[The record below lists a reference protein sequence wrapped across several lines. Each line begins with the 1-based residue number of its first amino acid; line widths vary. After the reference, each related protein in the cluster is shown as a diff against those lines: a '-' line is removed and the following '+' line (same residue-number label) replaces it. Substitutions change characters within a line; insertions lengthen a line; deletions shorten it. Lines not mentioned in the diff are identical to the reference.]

1 MKVLIPRSKVK
12 VNEIKLDVSTSA
24 ENIYAGKEL
33 TKKYTNVS
41 LPPLIQN
48 EPSRLS
54 EAKRQP
60 RNTSF
65 QPARLSI
72 NNLRTLEQ
80 LQRDWDKMQ
89 QDPVLSISVQGGDQE
104 RYMTVDHVG
113 CNTDS
118 PIQRR

>member
-48 EPSRLS
+48 EPSRMS
-54 EAKRQP
+54 EAKKQS

-80 LQRDWDKMQ
+80 LQRDWDSMQ
-89 QDPVLSISVQGGDQE
+89 KDPVLSI
-104 RYMTVDHVG
+104 TV
-113 CNTDS
+113 
-118 PIQRR
+118 